1 VKTAI
6 DRADGLRGASDRNA
20 ATAAEQLDALAKQ
33 IETDAG
39 SATGRD
45 AMRLSS
51 LAATLKAR
59 AAKLR

>member
-6 DRADGLRGASDRNA
+6 DRADGIHTGKERNA
-20 ATAAEQLDALAKQ
+20 ADVLAQLDAVVSQL
-33 IETDAG
+33 ESDAG

-45 AMRLSS
+45 AMRIKS
-51 LAATLKAR
+51 LAETIKSR